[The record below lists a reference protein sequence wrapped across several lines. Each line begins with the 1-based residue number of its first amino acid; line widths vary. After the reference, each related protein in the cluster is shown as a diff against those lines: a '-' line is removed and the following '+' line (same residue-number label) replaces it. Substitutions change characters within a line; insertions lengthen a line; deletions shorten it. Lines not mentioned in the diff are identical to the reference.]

1 MFSAKIKKTGLL
13 KNFLV
18 ANSQNKLFAQV
29 TGKRRRDVGLEVPVK
44 YIHAGIQGMN
54 LKKNK

>member
-1 MFSAKIKKTGLL
+1 MFSAKMKKTLVE
-13 KNFLV
+13 NFLV

-44 YIHAGIQGMN
+44 YIQAGIQGMN
-54 LKKNK
+54 LI